1 MFLSKKTFWSFSE
14 NVRTK
19 LEEYI
24 LSKNNDID
32 EIYILQIDP
41 VLFYN
46 ITIEDNSSQ
55 NTANMS
61 ILKKASNLSKSMAT
75 WAGSGFKKV
84 QQHVYEKRLA
94 ICRKCQF
101 WEEKG
106 NMGMGKCLKC
116 GCGKGKHWL
125 PHEQCP
131 IGLWGKEQ

>member
-1 MFLSKKTFWSFSE
+1 MMFNLKTLDKLP
-14 NVRTK
+14 NDTK
-19 LEEYI
+19 EFI
-24 LSKNNDID
+24 LKYGIKINNNFIKIDPKFYKDILMKNN
-32 EIYILQIDP
+32 P
-41 VLFYN
+41 PG
-46 ITIEDNSSQ
+46 TIQKVSS
-55 NTANMS
+55 
-61 ILKKASNLSKSMAT
+61 LSKSMVT

-101 WEEKG
+101 WQENG

>member
-1 MFLSKKTFWSFSE
+1 MKNFTFP
-14 NVRTK
+14 VQQ
-19 LEEYI
+19 LEKRRQVDPKSIEELYSIGKVVGGHLHVDKEAYI
-24 LSKNNDID
+24 NLMNKGK
-32 EIYILQIDP
+32 P
-41 VLFYN
+41 VIKF
-46 ITIEDNSSQ
+46 
-55 NTANMS
+55 A
-61 ILKKASNLSKSMAT
+61 KSMVT

-84 QQHVYEKRLA
+84 QQHVYERRLA

-101 WEEKG
+101 WQENG

>member
-1 MFLSKKTFWSFSE
+1 MIRIKIIDLFEAAKNRPENYYNDVLSHGKIVGGVVE
-14 NVRTK
+14 
-19 LEEYI
+19 LEEDKYKM
-24 LSKNNDID
+24 LKQKYGNNQSKVVKFT
-32 EIYILQIDP
+32 Q
-41 VLFYN
+41 
-46 ITIEDNSSQ
+46 
-55 NTANMS
+55 
-61 ILKKASNLSKSMAT
+61 SMAT

-106 NMGMGKCLKC
+106 NLGMGKCLKC
-116 GCGKGKHWL
+116 GCGRGKHWL

>member
-1 MFLSKKTFWSFSE
+1 MFPQTVSRQAKQF
-14 NVRTK
+14 
-19 LEEYI
+19 
-24 LSKNNDID
+24 
-32 EIYILQIDP
+32 
-41 VLFYN
+41 
-46 ITIEDNSSQ
+46 
-55 NTANMS
+55 AG
-61 ILKKASNLSKSMAT
+61 SMAT

-101 WEEKG
+101 WQENG

>member
-1 MFLSKKTFWSFSE
+1 MKHFTFPIQQ
-14 NVRTK
+14 
-19 LEEYI
+19 LE
-24 LSKNNDID
+24 KRRKV
-32 EIYILQIDP
+32 DP
-41 VLFYN
+41 KS
-46 ITIEDNSSQ
+46 IEDLY
-55 NTANMS
+55 A
-61 ILKKASNLSKSMAT
+61 IGIVVGDHLHVDKEAYVNLMNKGKPIVKFAKSMAT
-75 WAGSGFKKV
+75 WAGSGFKRV

-101 WEEKG
+101 WQENG

>member
-1 MFLSKKTFWSFSE
+1 MFFSKEQFE
-14 NVRTK
+14 
-19 LEEYI
+19 
-24 LSKNNDID
+24 
-32 EIYILQIDP
+32 
-41 VLFYN
+41 
-46 ITIEDNSSQ
+46 
-55 NTANMS
+55 NMS
-61 ILKKASNLSKSMAT
+61 EEIKRRLIEVGGVITESGGIILNENKNIQGQLNPNFPTQVKNFAGSMGT
-75 WAGSGFKKV
+75 WAGSGFKRV

-101 WEEKG
+101 WQENG